1 MRILITCRQFI
12 TSKTSMKFAP
22 ILLLLGFTLFSTSP
36 VKAQEFVIPGKTITK
51 TTTSKVFSDPNLP
64 ADIKARMQPGVRY
77 TVGTSQVGGWEKGLV
92 KGTPNLKNYFWCT
105 MPKSQTAWVT
115 QRTKTQTTTIP
126 PQIRRFH
133 YDKPGKLKTVNR
145 NIKLPPPPEAPRQ
158 VASRSE
164 SRADVN
170 TQAVLKYKKT
180 DVPKAYKAYPTNDFS
195 SDMNLSGSIVSKEG
209 RAKLLT
215 PTKRKY

>member
-1 MRILITCRQFI
+1 
-12 TSKTSMKFAP
+12 MKFAP
-22 ILLLLGFTLFSTSP
+22 ILLLLGFTLFSTAP

-51 TTTSKVFSDPNLP
+51 TTTTRTFSDPNLP
-64 ADIKARMQPGVRY
+64 ADIKAKMHDGIRY
-77 TVGTSQVGGWEKGLV
+77 TVGTTQANGWERGLV
-92 KGTPNLKNYFWCT
+92 KGTPNLKNYFWCS
-105 MPKSQTAWVT
+105 MPKSNQAWSSSK
-115 QRTKTQTTTIP
+115 TKTQTTVIP
-126 PQIRRFH
+126 PQVRKFH
-133 YDKPGKLKTVNR
+133 YNNPGKVKMVNP
-145 NIKLPPPPEAPRQ
+145 NIKMPPPPEAPRQ

-164 SRADVN
+164 NRADVN

-180 DVPKAYKAYPTNDFS
+180 EAPKAYKAYPTNDIS